1 MQVSSVVVLLALLV
15 TLGLTVRYLGA
26 YMAGIYAGGP
36 APADRVFLPVER
48 WIYRVMRV
56 DPDREQRW
64 TTYTMAL
71 LAFSLVSFVVLYA
84 LLRTQSVLPL
94 NPEDLTAV
102 PPALSFNTAVS
113 FMTNTNWQNYGGEA
127 TMSYLSQMVGLA
139 VQNFVSAAAGMAVAV
154 ALIRGLSRRGS
165 STIGNFWVDLTRTTT
180 RILLPL
186 SFVVAIAL
194 VAAGAIQNFSGYH
207 EATTIEGAAQV
218 IPGGPLAS
226 QVAIKQLGTNGGGFL
241 NVNSIHPFEN
251 PNGLSN
257 FLATWAILAIPLAF
271 PYAYG
276 RLVKDRKQGWAIFGA
291 MFTIWLAMVV
301 LAMGFEAVGN
311 PRLTDLGVDQAA
323 TATQPGGSFEGKD
336 VRIGTG
342 ACAIWAASTTGT
354 SNGSVNCQHDSMTPL
369 GGGVAITHML
379 FGEVSPGGVGVGIN
393 GLLILALLSVFIAGL
408 MVGRTPE
415 YLGKKIQA
423 PEVKL
428 VVLYILAMPLV
439 VLAFAAIS
447 VVMDTA
453 LGSRLNPD
461 AHGFSEILYLFTSQG
476 NNNGSAFGG
485 ITGNTQWYNTTG
497 GLAMLV
503 GRFFLIIPTLAIAG
517 SLGRKRP
524 VPVTAGTFPTGT
536 PLFAGLV
543 VGVTVIVAGLTFFP
557 ALALG
562 PIVEQLS
569 F

>member
-26 YMAGIYAGGP
+26 YMARIYAGGP